1 MRAMQPKTEP
11 LRTTPGAPPAQGLIV
26 LAHGARDPAWAA
38 PFERVVAL
46 VQQARPQWAVALAY
60 LEFMAPDLLG
70 AGAQMAAAGCRH
82 VTILPAFLG
91 AGGHVRKDVPR
102 LLAELHARHPAVHW
116 HLAAAVGEHP
126 LLVQAMVE
134 IALGH
139 GTLSQTH
146 QDGAT
151 PPPAGVWG
159 VKEHPV

>member
-1 MRAMQPKTEP
+1 MQPNTEP
-11 LRTTPGAPPAQGLIV
+11 LCTTPGAPPAQGLIV

-60 LEFMAPDLLG
+60 LEFMAPDLLD

-102 LLAELHARHPAVHW
+102 LLAELHTRHPAVHW

-139 GTLSQTH
+139 GALSQTH
-146 QDGAT
+146 HDGAM
-151 PPPAGVWG
+151 PAPAGVWG

>member
-1 MRAMQPKTEP
+1 MQPNTEP
-11 LRTTPGAPPAQGLIV
+11 LRTTPGAPSAPGLIV

-38 PFERVVAL
+38 PFERVAAL
-46 VQQARPQWAVALAY
+46 VRLARPQWAVTLAY

-146 QDGAT
+146 QDGAI
-151 PPPAGVWG
+151 PPPAGAWG